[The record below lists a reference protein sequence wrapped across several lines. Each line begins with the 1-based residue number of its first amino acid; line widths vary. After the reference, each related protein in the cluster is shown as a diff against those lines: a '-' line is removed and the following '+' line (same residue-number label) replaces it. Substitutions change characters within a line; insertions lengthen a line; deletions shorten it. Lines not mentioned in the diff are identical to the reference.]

1 MKSGKKAVIL
11 LGLCVLGYAMGS
23 NALHFRRIKKTQ
35 RAITWIQ
42 YLNRLEEFCI
52 NDIEQSKIYFVHL
65 IEDGISLEEA
75 FNMTVYFDSLR
86 DSEISKNYD

>member
-1 MKSGKKAVIL
+1 MKNGKKAVML

-35 RAITWIQ
+35 KAITWIQ

-65 IEDGISLEEA
+65 IEDGISLDEA